1 MFINIFV
8 VFVSNRNRAAPQW
21 GSMPKSVG
29 SVENVD
35 IDVTG
40 DKFDA
45 GQRESADRR

>member
-1 MFINIFV
+1 MRVNAEV
-8 VFVSNRNRAAPQW
+8 E
-21 GSMPKSVG
+21 VG